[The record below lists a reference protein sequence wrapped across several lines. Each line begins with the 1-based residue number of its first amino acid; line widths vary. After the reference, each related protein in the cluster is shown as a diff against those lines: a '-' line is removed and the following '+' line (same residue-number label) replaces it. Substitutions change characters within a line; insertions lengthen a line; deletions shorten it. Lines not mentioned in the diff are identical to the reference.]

1 MKMTMTHGSLF
12 SGIGGFDL
20 AAEWAGWKNLFNCE
34 IDPFCQRIL
43 KYHFPNAEQ
52 YSDIKQTD
60 FTIWRGRVDVLSGG
74 FPCQPFSTAGKRK
87 GTEDSR
93 YLWPEML
100 RAIREISPR
109 WIVGEN
115 VLGIVSWSGG
125 LVFEQVCADLE
136 AEGYEVQPYV
146 LPAAGV
152 GAPHQRQRVW
162 FVAHAT
168 IDRDSG
174 RPYQIRQTDG
184 RPIGELLS
192 EPIHSNNI
200 RRIAKNTQCIRCA
213 GEQSEKESCAGGFGE
228 PCAGDNVRVCG
239 KKEGATTDTQCVRRG
254 KICQNIQSEQPNGK
268 RTNSTCCE
276 WDVANSESLLLQ
288 GYENRQRQ
296 VKSRRSDNEQIF
308 NWQNFPTQSP
318 VCDRDDGI
326 SLGLSGITFSR
337 WRQES
342 IKALGNSMVAP
353 LVYEIFLAIEQVEQI
368 K

>member
-1 MKMTMTHGSLF
+1 MTHGSLF

-239 KKEGATTDTQCVRRG
+239 KKEGATTDTQGDKDNGRG
-254 KICQNIQSEQPNGK
+254 SIGFYTDPAGIDDEEN
-268 RTNSTCCE
+268 
-276 WDVANSESLLLQ
+276 VANTKVERLSEW
-288 GYENRQRQ
+288 NA
-296 VKSRRSDNEQIF
+296 KSGRNDPHSTIKRLNGLPGWKD
-308 NWQNFPTQSP
+308 FPTQSP
-318 VCDRDDGI
+318 IRCGNDGI
-326 SLGLSGITFSR
+326 PGELDGITLPS
-337 WRQES
+337 WRRES
-342 IKALGNSMVAP
+342 LKSYGNAVVP
-353 LVYEIFLAIEQVEQI
+353 LVPLQIFNAINQYEIR
-368 K
+368 